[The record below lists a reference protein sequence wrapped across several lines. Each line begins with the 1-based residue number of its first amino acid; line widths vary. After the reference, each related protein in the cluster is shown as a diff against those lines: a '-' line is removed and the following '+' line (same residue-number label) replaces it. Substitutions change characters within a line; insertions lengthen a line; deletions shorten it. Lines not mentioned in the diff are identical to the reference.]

1 MSRVIDGLIAYR
13 VLKLLVTPFNRT
25 KAFELG
31 IIDDKGKVLKKS
43 RDIKDPQ
50 ERNAYT
56 LLIRFV
62 FNLKRLLSKV
72 GIRGPLGSSAA
83 AALAFFKEEAGEQLS
98 ETAALDIEREI
109 YKYITSEG
117 FEFDLSENY
126 GEPLTEGTYKVK
138 HDIYNSEGDIVIN
151 IDEEVYFKETTDIIM
166 GYDVFKHN
174 DIYLTTE
181 DLYVW
186 YCKTKNKTTHISK
199 TW

>member
-1 MSRVIDGLIAYR
+1 MSRVIDAVIAYR

-31 IIDDKGKVLKKS
+31 IIDAKGKVLKKS
-43 RDIKDPQ
+43 RDISDPK

-62 FNLKRLLSKV
+62 FNLKKLLSKV
-72 GIRGPLGSSAA
+72 GIRGPVGSAA
-83 AALAFFKEEAGEQLS
+83 AAAFAFFKEQHGENV
-98 ETAALDIEREI
+98 EVEKVI
-109 YKYITSEG
+109 YNHLKEQG
-117 FEFDLSENY
+117 FEFQIDENY

-138 HDIYNSEGDIVIN
+138 HDIYNSEGEVVIN

-166 GYDVFKHN
+166 GYDVFKHK

-181 DLYVW
+181 DLYV
-186 YCKTKNKTTHISK
+186 N
-199 TW
+199 

>member
-1 MSRVIDGLIAYR
+1 MSRVIDALVAYR

-31 IIDDKGKVLKKS
+31 IIDAKGKVLKKS
-43 RDIKDPQ
+43 RDISDPK

-62 FNLKRLLSKV
+62 FNLKRILSKV

-83 AALAFFKEEAGEQLS
+83 AAIAFFKEQSGEQLT
-98 ETAALDIEREI
+98 EKAALDIEREV

-138 HDIYNSEGDIVIN
+138 HNIYNDDGEIVIN
-151 IDEEVYFKETTDIIM
+151 IGEEVYFKETTDIIM

-181 DLYVW
+181 DLYV
-186 YCKTKNKTTHISK
+186 
-199 TW
+199 